1 MKSMAEDEVEG
12 IKHEI
17 DNMKLAVCLILI
29 NQIRFSPNLKQ
40 FTTFSG
46 CHEQTLCDKKFVTD
60 LRQVGGFLWVA
71 PIFSTNK
78 TDCHEIQMY
87 C

>member
-1 MKSMAEDEVEG
+1 MKSMAEDEVEE

-40 FTTFSG
+40 FTTLSG
-46 CHEQTLCDKKFVTD
+46 CHEQTLCDKKFNATFNNTFVFHGSQFYWWRK
-60 LRQVGGFLWVA
+60 LAQPRE
-71 PIFSTNK
+71 N
-78 TDCHEIQMY
+78 H
-87 C
+87 

>member
-1 MKSMAEDEVEG
+1 
-12 IKHEI
+12 
-17 DNMKLAVCLILI
+17 
-29 NQIRFSPNLKQ
+29 
-40 FTTFSG
+40 
-46 CHEQTLCDKKFVTD
+46 

-87 C
+87 CWK